1 MLNDLATPRV
11 SAKVATDVMTEVTP
25 GVTADV
31 KAEITAEVI
40 RQSVILYVLV
50 GDIDSSMIDFGTKI
64 MCIGSRNHSFCDSV
78 DVHLFPT

>member
-31 KAEITAEVI
+31 KEEITAEVI
-40 RQSVILYVLV
+40 RQPFILYVLV
-50 GDIDSSMIDFGTKI
+50 GDVDSSMIDI
-64 MCIGSRNHSFCDSV
+64 
-78 DVHLFPT
+78 

>member
-1 MLNDLATPRV
+1 MVNDLATPRV

-50 GDIDSSMIDFGTKI
+50 GDIDRLLDDRYLNK
-64 MCIGSRNHSFCDSV
+64 NYV
-78 DVHLFPT
+78 YW